1 MDLGKIINIFEG
13 RKKKKEEEEGKR
25 RGKGLIL
32 LNIKS
37 HYKP

>member
-1 MDLGKIINIFEG
+1 MDLGKIINIFER
-13 RKKKKEEEEGKR
+13 RKKKEEEGKR

-37 HYKP
+37 HYKPW